1 MSGTSIVTADGLDAS
16 RLCFPTLYG
25 SSYLQGAEKVQQEVS
40 NPHPSSHTQPNSQ
53 GKGLLA
59 QQEDPLNP
67 KLSQETMY

>member
-40 NPHPSSHTQPNSQ
+40 NPHPSSHTAELP
-53 GKGLLA
+53 GKGA
-59 QQEDPLNP
+59 V
-67 KLSQETMY
+67 SSAGRST